1 MDIWL
6 VQWKR
11 KLEHNKNACSNRRR
25 RHTLKVLNPED
36 FEAMKTY
43 EKEIHLICKY
53 AMKRFAYS
61 PEFTSGWKMVSFVH
75 DCKKKYIV
83 CKVNSIVWQKPHAS
97 IDLEEFLNEYYCIYE
112 DRIGSTPEE
121 AMEKWVNEMIGE
133 SLNSALLHI
142 EIAGISIDEDEDV
155 LKKANRKGGI
165 TLGNI

>member
-1 MDIWL
+1 
-6 VQWKR
+6 
-11 KLEHNKNACSNRRR
+11 
-25 RHTLKVLNPED
+25 
-36 FEAMKTY
+36 MKTY
-43 EKEIHLICKY
+43 EKEIHSICKY

-61 PEFTSGWKMVSFVH
+61 QEFTSGWRIVGFVH

-83 CKVNSIVWQKPHAS
+83 CRVNSIVTLKTHDS
-97 IDLEEFLNEYYCIYE
+97 IDLEEFLNRHYNFYE
-112 DRIGSTPEE
+112 KSVGSTPEE
-121 AMEKWVNEMIGE
+121 AMEKWVNKMIGE

>member
-1 MDIWL
+1 M
-6 VQWKR
+6 
-11 KLEHNKNACSNRRR
+11 
-25 RHTLKVLNPED
+25 
-36 FEAMKTY
+36 
-43 EKEIHLICKY
+43 
-53 AMKRFAYS
+53 
-61 PEFTSGWKMVSFVH
+61 H

-83 CKVNSIVWQKPHAS
+83 CKVNSIVWLKPHAS

-112 DRIGSTPEE
+112 DRVGSTPEE

-142 EIAGISIDEDEDV
+142 EIAGISIDEDDEEEDV